1 MSSTAEI
8 LVYIQNGVFKR
19 KEMSNGIQYYSNNS
33 FGTFA
38 LPSANGNYV
47 LTNTNNVFTWT
58 DAGDVSTGGGDDEPS
73 LTSLDN
79 SYFKGSDGQAISID
93 GNGTIPYFKSN
104 TTFGGLDLPYSGTY
118 VLTTKGGTASAS
130 FDALNAPLIFNT
142 LGYDNTSSKYA
153 ITNWNSSTSNHKDLV
168 LPDKSGSFFPQADS
182 SLNYAFDTITAKNLF
197 HETLGIGSD
206 SNKILTY
213 RGENAYGLSLPTT
226 AGYATFKIENSNT
239 SPVLTNLTPQILY
252 KDILGCENT
261 EKCIVYNNKGSVSKL
276 TIPSTSGKYMVEVNS
291 SGTPSLS
298 LPDTKLSKTFEYTCG
313 SGISIVT
320 QSLTS
325 TNTNLSEAITLT
337 SGKSYLVTIDSV
349 ISCSDYEQV
358 LAGFT
363 NTPNLTISV
372 ESARIIDIP
381 LNNPLPT
388 TLASGS
394 YVITQTRTNTM
405 VIEVTRTG
413 DTTIT
418 HYFTQL
424 KVSVVE
430 L

>member
-1 MSSTAEI
+1 MSTTAEK
-8 LVYIQNGVFKR
+8 LLYLQNGVFKR

-47 LTNTNNVFTWT
+47 LTNNNNVFTWT
-58 DAGDVSTGGGDDEPS
+58 DAGDVSTGGGDEPTF
-73 LTSLDN
+73 TSLDN

-104 TTFGGLDLPYSGTY
+104 TTFAGLSLPYSGTY
-118 VLTTKGGTASAS
+118 VLTTKGGAASAS
-130 FDALNAPLIFNT
+130 FDALNAPLIFTT
-142 LGYDNTSSKYA
+142 LGYENTSSKYA
-153 ITNWNSSTSNHKDLV
+153 ITNWNSSTSNHKNLL
-168 LPDKSGSFFPQADS
+168 LPDKSGSFFLQTDS
-182 SLNYAFDTITAKNLF
+182 SLNYSFNTITAKNLF
-197 HETLGIGSD
+197 HDTLGIGSD
-206 SNKILTY
+206 SYKIVAY
-213 RGENAYGLSLPTT
+213 SDENAYGLSLPTT
-226 AGYATFKIENSNT
+226 AGYATFKIGTGNT
-239 SPVLTNLTPQILY
+239 SPVLTNLSPQIVY

-261 EKCIVYNNKGSVSKL
+261 EKCIVYNNGGIVSKL
-276 TIPSTSGKYMVEVNS
+276 TIPSNSGKYMVEVNS

-298 LPDTKLSKTFEYTCG
+298 LPDTKLSKTFECNCG

-325 TNTNLSEAITLT
+325 NSTNLSEAITLT
-337 SGKSYLVTIDSV
+337 SGKSYLVTIDTV

-358 LAGFT
+358 IVGFT
-363 NTPNLTISV
+363 NTPNLNIIV
-372 ESARIIDIP
+372 ESASIINIP

-394 YVITQTRTNTM
+394 SVITPTRTNTM

-418 HYFTQL
+418 HYFTKL
-424 KVSVVE
+424 KISVVE